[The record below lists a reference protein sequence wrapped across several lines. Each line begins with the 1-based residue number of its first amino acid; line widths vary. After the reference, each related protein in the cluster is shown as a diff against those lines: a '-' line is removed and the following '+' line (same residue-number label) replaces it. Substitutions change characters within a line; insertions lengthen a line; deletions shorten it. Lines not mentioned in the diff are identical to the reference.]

1 MTRHVYFAK
10 VLSAFILLGLPTTLL
25 RAQSTIQVV
34 NAASYA
40 PSNTFAPGTIVSI
53 LGANL
58 TNTVQAAPNSA
69 TPPTSLGGVS
79 VTIGGI
85 PAGLFFVSPGQINAH
100 IDPTV
105 PTGSVPVI
113 VTSPTGSF
121 STTITISYNAA
132 AGLFSIAG
140 TGTADGAILNA
151 ITFALGPFTVTS
163 PTGAAGSPSGPTFLA
178 IYLTGLNLSASP
190 QVAIGGVQVPVF
202 YFGNAPCCAG
212 LEQIN
217 VQLVPQLAGAG
228 KVPVVVTAAG
238 VTSNVVDVTILP
250 NPGQTTTTP
259 QTVPTLS
266 GVVAIPGT
274 KLGLVSNATNSV
286 VEVIDTSNGT
296 VANSISLPHGA
307 APGDIAVNSG
317 GTLAVVV
324 EHGQSAVAFL
334 NLQTFKL
341 LGQAN
346 VGHGPVAVTIVGNH
360 AFVVNQDSDSV
371 TVIDLESFVA
381 LSTIA
386 VGHAPSSI
394 SVDMSRNRVL
404 VTNSGSGTIS
414 AIDLTS
420 LQVTST
426 VPLSLSSRPLS
437 IRVVSTDDLAVI
449 TDASL
454 KPGQVMVVDL
464 LSNTSQIIS
473 VSGTQMG
480 SWNVAAVL
488 GAKAF
493 LTDPVDGEVGIVTFS
508 REASKQIAFQTQVLN
523 VQPGVETLDV
533 DPTQNILIIIQ
544 SNGQVLLYN
553 LTTNTTV
560 ANVDIPS

>member
-1 MTRHVYFAK
+1 
-10 VLSAFILLGLPTTLL
+10 
-25 RAQSTIQVV
+25 
-34 NAASYA
+34 
-40 PSNTFAPGTIVSI
+40 
-53 LGANL
+53 
-58 TNTVQAAPNSA
+58 
-69 TPPTSLGGVS
+69 
-79 VTIGGI
+79 
-85 PAGLFFVSPGQINAH
+85 
-100 IDPTV
+100 
-105 PTGSVPVI
+105 
-113 VTSPTGSF
+113 
-121 STTITISYNAA
+121 
-132 AGLFSIAG
+132 
-140 TGTADGAILNA
+140 
-151 ITFALGPFTVTS
+151 
-163 PTGAAGSPSGPTFLA
+163 
-178 IYLTGLNLSASP
+178 
-190 QVAIGGVQVPVF
+190 
-202 YFGNAPCCAG
+202 
-212 LEQIN
+212 
-217 VQLVPQLAGAG
+217 
-228 KVPVVVTAAG
+228 
-238 VTSNVVDVTILP
+238 
-250 NPGQTTTTP
+250 
-259 QTVPTLS
+259 
-266 GVVAIPGT
+266 
-274 KLGLVSNATNSV
+274 V

-508 REASKQIAFQTQVLN
+508 RDASKQIAFQTQVLN

>member
-1 MTRHVYFAK
+1 MTRHVCFAK

-140 TGTADGAILNA
+140 TGTAEGAILNA

-163 PTGAAGSPSGPTFLA
+163 PTGAASPGGPTFLA

-228 KVPVVVTAAG
+228 QVPVVVTAAG
-238 VTSNVVDVTILP
+238 VTSNVVKVTILP
-250 NPGQTTTTP
+250 NPGQTPTTP
-259 QTVPTLS
+259 QSIPMLS
-266 GVVAIPGT
+266 GVVVIPGT

-286 VEVIDTSNGT
+286 VEVINTSNGT
-296 VANSISLPHGA
+296 VANSISLPQGA

-324 EHGQSAVAFL
+324 EHGQNAVAFL

-371 TVIDLESFVA
+371 TVIDLQSFVA

-437 IRVVSTDDLAVI
+437 IRVVSADDLAVI

-473 VSGTQMG
+473 VGGTQIG

-488 GAKAF
+488 DAKAF

-508 REASKQIAFQTQVLN
+508 RDASKQIAFQTQILN

-533 DPTQNILIIIQ
+533 DSTQNILIIIQ

-560 ANVDIPS
+560 ASVDISS